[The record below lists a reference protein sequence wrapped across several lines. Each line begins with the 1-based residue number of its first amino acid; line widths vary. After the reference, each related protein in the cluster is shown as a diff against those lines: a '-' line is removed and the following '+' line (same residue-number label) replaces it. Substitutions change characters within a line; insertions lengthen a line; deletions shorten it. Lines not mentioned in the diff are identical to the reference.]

1 MISIAKSRNSHLSIL
16 TQIGKRQWPK
26 EKWISR
32 HYLYHTLQKKG
43 FHFTA
48 LLNGKIVGSI
58 MVVEEDYPKY
68 WIHYFIVDKDYR
80 RQGIGSALLR
90 KVESK
95 LPKNTFLFVDLEEK
109 DKTAF
114 SFYQNNN
121 FEVMGTVKNWFT
133 GKEGIIMAKKK

>member
-1 MISIAKSRNSHLSIL
+1 M
-16 TQIGKRQWPK
+16 
-26 EKWISR
+26 
-32 HYLYHTLQKKG
+32 
-43 FHFTA
+43 
-48 LLNGKIVGSI
+48 GSI

-68 WIHYFIVDKDYR
+68 WIHYFIVDKEYR
-80 RQGIGSALLR
+80 RQGIGTALLQ